1 MPIPVENNGSRDT
14 FPPVADDFAQIVKQ
28 QSDIV
33 KIVGEYVRL
42 KRAGA
47 QNYSGLCPFHSEKT
61 PSFSVHAARQFFH
74 CFGCG
79 TSGDVFSFLQKIENI
94 GFREAILLAAKKSGI
109 PLPKREWSS
118 PEEAREHQRRR
129 KLLDLQEK
137 AAGWFEQQLRLPE
150 AARARE
156 YLSGRGLNEAAIARF
171 RIGYAPDSFHALRD
185 YLASITPDREL
196 LDLSGLCSSKPQAD
210 GSAGSLYSRFR
221 KRVTFPIRNEAGRV
235 IAFTARALATNEDS
249 GPKYLNSPETPLY
262 SKGQVLFNLDQAKQA
277 IRQLDFAV
285 LVEGQMDC
293 ITVATAGVENTIA
306 TSGTAFTPMQARL
319 LGRFTKRLCVNF
331 DPDTAGATAA
341 EKSIALL
348 VEEGFEIKIVTLES
362 GLDPD
367 RFVRERGVAAYVK
380 AIREARRFS
389 EFLIDRALHLHPPR
403 TAEAKSK
410 AIHYLLP
417 YIRMVPDSIVRD
429 EFAGDA
435 AQKLGIDAALVREEL
450 KQAARRRKD
459 QITPPAGKVTAAAA
473 IHDAE
478 KLLLRALASDLS
490 AQAFQKAAGALAQGP
505 RRFEGLS
512 SFRLL
517 RLLAERTASDP
528 MQELTDQ
535 EDRALLASVLLQEC
549 DPDGEV
555 ATEEVEAALV
565 SLEIR
570 SLEMEQRRL
579 RAAIADA
586 ERRGDW
592 AEVRLRAAEK
602 LEADRQI
609 RLLSDPVER

>member
-1 MPIPVENNGSRDT
+1 M
-14 FPPVADDFAQIVKQ
+14 ADDFTQNVKQ
-28 QSDIV
+28 QADIV

-61 PSFSVHAARQFFH
+61 PSFSVHATRQFFH

-79 TSGDVFSFLQKIENI
+79 ASGDVFSFLQKIENI

-129 KLLDLQEK
+129 KLLELQEK
-137 AAGWFEQQLRLPE
+137 AASWFEQQLRLPE

-156 YLSGRGLNEAAIARF
+156 YLGGRGLNQAAIARF

-185 YLASITPDREL
+185 YLASITSDREL
-196 LDLSGLCSSKPQAD
+196 LDLSGLCSSKPQPD
-210 GSAGSLYSRFR
+210 GSLGPLYSRFR

-235 IAFTARALATNEDS
+235 IAFTARSLSTDEDS

-293 ITVATAGVENTIA
+293 ISVATAGVENTIA

-319 LGRFTKRLCVNF
+319 LARFTKRLCVNF
-331 DPDTAGATAA
+331 DPDTAGAAAA

-367 RFVRERGVAAYVK
+367 RFVRERGVAAYVT

-389 EFLIDRALHLHPPR
+389 EFLIDRALHLFPPR
-403 TAEAKSK
+403 SAEAKSK

-450 KQAARRRKD
+450 KQAARRRRD
-459 QITPPAGKVTAAAA
+459 KVTPAVSDVPAAAA
-473 IHDAE
+473 VRDAE
-478 KLLLRALASDLS
+478 KLLLRALASD
-490 AQAFQKAAGALAQGP
+490 QAAPAFRKAAEALTGAP
-505 RRFEGLS
+505 RSFEGLS

-528 MQELTDQ
+528 MQDLTEQ
-535 EDRALLASVLLQEC
+535 ADRALLASILLQEFETEE
-549 DPDGEV
+549 DTI
-555 ATEEVEAALV
+555 AEEVEAALV
-565 SLEIR
+565 SLRIR
-570 SLEMEQRRL
+570 SLEQEQRRL

-592 AEVRLRAAEK
+592 AEVTLHAAEK

-609 RLLSDPVER
+609 RLLSGPPAE